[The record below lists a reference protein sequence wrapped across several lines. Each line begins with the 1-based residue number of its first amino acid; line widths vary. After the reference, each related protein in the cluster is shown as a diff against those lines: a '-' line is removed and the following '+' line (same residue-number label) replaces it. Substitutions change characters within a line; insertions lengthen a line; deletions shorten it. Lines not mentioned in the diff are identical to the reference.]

1 MQHVYAHYCVFTE
14 GRPGSSA
21 IDSRA
26 IKKRRGHSKRSN
38 AAAMGPE
45 RLCRRSHASLRE
57 IDPLYPNFHPY
68 RGPSLQRDDLLPLRQ
83 SSPNPQCPLLLPL
96 HPDRPFSSFPSF
108 SLSRNPSMAS
118 RPVQSP
124 PVQALLPPPHRHAG
138 LRQPRAPHAP
148 RLSAQ
153 IHRARRRRRR
163 AVRRVASS
171 FPFHSSCGLLNA
183 LLDPSAL
190 TEQPLPRD
198 SVEVGPKN
206 RGNAKELRKEL
217 AHSLH
222 RVRSSHDFDA
232 EFHLQNATETLRVKE
247 GRGTFRKFELI
258 GRPPRTLLIH
268 VQRKTAGMGL
278 FSKQNTLV
286 EFPAFFDLRE
296 FCLFSQSLP
305 AGAMRGLEGKE
316 EGEEGDV
323 HRRLKRVASWKAEMK
338 NPADEATIS
347 MLDAYFKPG
356 GEQAGRRSR
365 SGSFESVG
373 SVYEVKSEADLS
385 FSEGED
391 GGEYSDDDKEEE
403 WMQDSQAI
411 HPYVRKGALRGGGAP
426 LLYEMVSVI
435 HHLGLGMGGHYVCYR
450 RVRTDEGTKWY
461 LMNDQIVR
469 EVSWEKVNN
478 EHMYV

>member
-1 MQHVYAHYCVFTE
+1 M
-14 GRPGSSA
+14 
-21 IDSRA
+21 
-26 IKKRRGHSKRSN
+26 
-38 AAAMGPE
+38 
-45 RLCRRSHASLRE
+45 
-57 IDPLYPNFHPY
+57 
-68 RGPSLQRDDLLPLRQ
+68 
-83 SSPNPQCPLLLPL
+83 
-96 HPDRPFSSFPSF
+96 
-108 SLSRNPSMAS
+108 
-118 RPVQSP
+118 
-124 PVQALLPPPHRHAG
+124 
-138 LRQPRAPHAP
+138 
-148 RLSAQ
+148 
-153 IHRARRRRRR
+153 
-163 AVRRVASS
+163 RRVASS

-206 RGNAKELRKEL
+206 RGDAKELRKEL

-347 MLDAYFKPG
+347 MLDAYFKTG

-391 GGEYSDDDKEEE
+391 GGEYSDDDDEEEE

-469 EVSWEKVNN
+469 EVSWEKVNT

>member
-1 MQHVYAHYCVFTE
+1 MQHVFAHYCVFTE

-26 IKKRRGHSKRSN
+26 IEKRRGHSKRSN
-38 AAAMGPE
+38 AAAMGPK
-45 RLCRRSHASLRE
+45 RLCRRSHASPHE

-118 RPVQSP
+118 RPLQSP

-206 RGNAKELRKEL
+206 RGDAKELRKEL

-305 AGAMRGLEGKE
+305 AGAMCGLEGKE

-391 GGEYSDDDKEEE
+391 GGEYNDDEEEEE

-469 EVSWEKVNN
+469 EVSWEKVNT
-478 EHMYV
+478 EHMYM